1 MKPRTKEEFDNWY
14 IESNGD
20 PWDYKSKSVQSRIL
34 KSLKFI
40 AKYIP
45 ISFEGNIIELGS
57 FKGDFTILLAQNFK
71 HSKIYANDI
80 SEFALN
86 ESKKRTSKFTNI
98 YFIQSDLKNFNNSK
112 IGNNANE
119 TILLL
124 LECIYYLKNEER
136 FEAIKNLNDN
146 FPYAPIFLSAP
157 IIGKDY
163 FTEDE
168 LINLFKKLNYKLI
181 SFEVLNLSR
190 FSFLRIMMLPFIN
203 KSKILRK
210 IFANQTIFYFQPER
224 ISE

>member
-1 MKPRTKEEFDNWY
+1 MIKPRTKEEFDNWY

-20 PWDYKSKSVQSRIL
+20 PWNYKTKSVQLRLL

-45 ISFEGNIIELGS
+45 PSFDGNIIEFGS
-57 FKGDFTILLAQNFK
+57 FKGDFTILLAQKFK

-80 SEFALN
+80 SEFALT
-86 ESKKRTSKFTNI
+86 EAQKKTYKFTNI
-98 YFIQSDLKNFNNSK
+98 CFIQSDLKNFDNSK
-112 IGNNANE
+112 IINNTNE

-124 LECIYYLKNEER
+124 LECIYYLKKEER
-136 FEAIKNLNDN
+136 FEAIKNLKGN
-146 FPYAPIFLSAP
+146 FPDAPIFLSAP

-181 SFEVLNLSR
+181 SFNVLNLSR
-190 FSFLRIMMLPFIN
+190 FSFLRIILLPFIS

-224 ISE
+224 I